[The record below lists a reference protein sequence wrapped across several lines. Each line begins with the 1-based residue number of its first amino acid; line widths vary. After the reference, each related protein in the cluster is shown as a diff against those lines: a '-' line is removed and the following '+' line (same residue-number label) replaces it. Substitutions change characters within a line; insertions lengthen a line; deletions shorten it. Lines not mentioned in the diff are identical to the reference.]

1 MKTAFIIITSI
12 IFINLVT
19 PSYSFG
25 QNSGYLIIRVM
36 ESPDKAYSKIIVTE
50 NEQKLEVVDLE
61 PLYYKNLEVNQIEI
75 NKILDKYK
83 TKKYSLKYMTSG
95 NGGNQTILVTT
106 YIFEKE

>member
-12 IFINLVT
+12 ILINLIT

-25 QNSGYLIIRVM
+25 QNNGYLIIRVM
-36 ESPDKAYSKIIVTE
+36 ESHDKAYCKIIVTE

-75 NKILDKYK
+75 NKILDKYIDK
-83 TKKYSLKYMTSG
+83 QYNLKFMTSG
-95 NGGNQTILVTT
+95 SGNQSILVTT
-106 YIFEKE
+106 YLFVKE

>member
-1 MKTAFIIITSI
+1 MKTAFILTSFI
-12 IFINLVT
+12 LINLVT

-25 QNSGYLIIRVM
+25 QNNGFLIIRVM

-61 PLYYKNLEVNQIEI
+61 PLYYKNLELNQLEI
-75 NKILDKYK
+75 NNILDKYS
-83 TKKYSLKYMTSG
+83 TMNYSLKYMTSG
-95 NGGNQTILVTT
+95 NGGLQDILVTT